1 MKDENS
7 QVSETFD
14 EQEQLRSEKRGL
26 LLFFAGLVCFF
37 IAFGFYYRRNIF
49 PEVSCKKRRCNC
61 YRRLCYLWYRSSY
74 SSSEK
79 ISVMLCCGKQTVRR
93 KN

>member
-7 QVSETFD
+7 QVPETFD

-37 IAFGFYYRRNIF
+37 IALALLL
-49 PEVSCKKRRCNC
+49 PEYFS
-61 YRRLCYLWYRSSY
+61 RS
-74 SSSEK
+74 
-79 ISVMLCCGKQTVRR
+79 IM
-93 KN
+93 